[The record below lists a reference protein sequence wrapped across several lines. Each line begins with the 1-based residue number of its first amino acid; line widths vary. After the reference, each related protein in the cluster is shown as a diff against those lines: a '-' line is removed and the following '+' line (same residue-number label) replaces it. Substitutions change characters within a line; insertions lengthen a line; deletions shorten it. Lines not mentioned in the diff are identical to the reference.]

1 MRSFINHIL
10 LRFFAYI
17 GMPQLVHRFCFDLSH
32 TLDKE
37 YWKTGNRTFL
47 SSGKYINGK
56 KHGEFR
62 EYDSEGNFQL
72 WKIYEDGKLI
82 LKVPS
87 DPPPKIYI
95 YEA

>member
-1 MRSFINHIL
+1 MRSFINKIL
-10 LRFFAYI
+10 LRLFAFI
-17 GMPQLVHRFCFDLSH
+17 GKPKLSNRFCFDLPP
-32 TLDKE
+32 TFE

-82 LKVPS
+82 LKTPS
-87 DPPPKIYI
+87 M
-95 YEA
+95 